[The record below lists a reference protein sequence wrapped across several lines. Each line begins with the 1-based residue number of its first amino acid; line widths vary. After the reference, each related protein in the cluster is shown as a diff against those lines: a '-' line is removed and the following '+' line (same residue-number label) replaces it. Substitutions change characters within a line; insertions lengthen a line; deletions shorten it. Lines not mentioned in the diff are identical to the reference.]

1 MVVPASGGI
10 ETFSFPAAALFL
22 RAGPEV
28 LRVVDVRR
36 IVGAFLIFIV
46 AGEPRASGGPP
57 PPISAW
63 TILLF
68 FGTD

>member
-10 ETFSFPAAALFL
+10 EIFPFPAAALFL

-28 LRVVDVRR
+28 LPVADARR
-36 IVGAFLIFIV
+36 TVGPSLIFIA